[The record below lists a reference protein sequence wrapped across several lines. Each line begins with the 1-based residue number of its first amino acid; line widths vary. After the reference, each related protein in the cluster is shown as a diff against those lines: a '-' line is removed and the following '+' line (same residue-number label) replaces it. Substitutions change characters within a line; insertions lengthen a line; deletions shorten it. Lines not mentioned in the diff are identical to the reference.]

1 MIKNI
6 LLNKF
11 TWGFFLATIFLG
23 YVVIGSEKLI
33 LHKYVNQYHSDF
45 KDIFMPYLTH
55 LGDGIFASI
64 LIILC
69 TLFLSVRNGIGLFI
83 AFALSGITAQL
94 LKRNFFNGEM
104 RPFYYFRENEDFHF
118 VDGVKLHLEHSF
130 PSGHSTCAFAIFAFL
145 AFSCKNGFI
154 QILLFLAAALAAYS
168 RVYLSQHFVAD
179 VFAGMWIGTLFAV
192 FAYIVVDN
200 NRFSSYDKGLI
211 QKR

>member
-11 TWGFFLATIFLG
+11 TWGFFLATILLG
-23 YVVIGSEKLI
+23 YVLFGSEKLI
-33 LHKYVNQYHSDF
+33 IHQDVNQYHSNF
-45 KDIFMPYLTH
+45 KDVVMTYLTH
-55 LGDGIFASI
+55 LGDGIFASV
-64 LIILC
+64 LIIVC
-69 TLFLSVRNGIGLFI
+69 ILFFSVRSGVGLFI
-83 AFALSGITAQL
+83 AFALSGIVAQL
-94 LKRNFFNGEM
+94 LKRNFFNDEM
-104 RPFYYFRENEDFHF
+104 RPYHYFRENGDFHF

-130 PSGHSTCAFAIFAFL
+130 PSGHATCAFAIFAFM

-192 FAYIVVDN
+192 FAYIVVAN
-200 NRFSSYDKGLI
+200 NRFSKFDKGLI